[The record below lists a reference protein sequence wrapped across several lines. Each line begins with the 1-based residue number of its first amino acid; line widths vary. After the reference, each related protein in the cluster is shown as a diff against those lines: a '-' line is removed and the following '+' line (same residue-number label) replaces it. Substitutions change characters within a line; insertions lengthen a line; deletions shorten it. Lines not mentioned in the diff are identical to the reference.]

1 MVEYNMTVNNIIKNK
16 PYLAWYIKDPEKLS
30 EASVL
35 EHVLNYGNWDDVQLF
50 IKLKGIHETANLFN
64 ESLKNRRT
72 NYSPAIKS
80 YFSRYFNNNHV

>member
-1 MVEYNMTVNNIIKNK
+1 MTVNSIIKNK

-30 EASVL
+30 ETSVL
-35 EHVLNYGNWDDVQLF
+35 EHVLNYGNWEDVQLF
-50 IKLKGIHETANLFN
+50 IKLKGLDETANLFN
-64 ESLKNRRT
+64 ESLKNKRT